1 MNEKLIEDIQR
12 RVREVNAQR
21 ADESELSAHL
31 DALAEVHD
39 IDRRTIESIARDV
52 IAERSDKASGLDFI
66 KLRNVLWI
74 GTLVIIIISV
84 IWLLYNNLQNEAEPA
99 GLSKD
104 HERKISYVKE
114 VLASLNVVK
123 VYFAENVATTGQV
136 PSSFQEIGVMENELI
151 TKYISRI
158 QLQDGGVVIAT
169 FSELIDEQQ
178 YIRLIPILRT
188 STYTL
193 DWDCRSNLEQN
204 ILDEIKGCTPD

>member
-31 DALAEVHD
+31 DALAEVYY

-52 IAERSDKASGLDFI
+52 IAERSDRASGLDFI

-84 IWLLYNNLQNEAEPA
+84 IWLLYNNLQNENEPA

-136 PSSFQEIGVMENELI
+136 PSSFQEIGVKENELI

-178 YIRLIPILRT
+178 YIKLIPILRT

-204 ILDEIKGCTPD
+204 ILDEIKDCTPD